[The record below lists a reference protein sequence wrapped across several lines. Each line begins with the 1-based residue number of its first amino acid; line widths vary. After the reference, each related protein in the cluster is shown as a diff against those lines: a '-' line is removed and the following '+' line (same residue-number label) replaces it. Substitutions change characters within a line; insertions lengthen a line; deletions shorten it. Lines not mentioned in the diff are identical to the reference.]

1 MKLIS
6 EVNDQ
11 LEYIIE
17 SVDNKPK
24 NYFIEG
30 QWATADEKNRN
41 GRIYPKQVLSKAL
54 KEYDEQYIK
63 QKRSVCELGHP
74 NTPTV
79 NLDRV
84 SHIIENL
91 KMDGNIVTGRARVMD
106 TPMGKIVKNLMDEGV
121 KLGVSTRGLGSIVE
135 KKGYNEVQDDF
146 VINAIDIVS
155 DPSGPGC
162 WVEGIMDGA
171 EWVFDVSSNSWKIAE
186 QVKKS
191 IMKMN
196 SKELVEKQSLLFQQ
210 FLNNIK

>member
-162 WVEGIMDGA
+162 WVEGIMEGA

>member
-1 MKLIS
+1 MKLLS

-17 SVDNKPK
+17 ATETQKK

-41 GRIYPKQVLSKAL
+41 GRIYPKRVLSKAL

-63 QKRSVCELGHP
+63 QKRAVSELGHP
-74 NTPTV
+74 SSPTV

-106 TPMGKIVKNLMDEGV
+106 TPMGKIVKSLMDEGV

-135 KKGYNEVQDDF
+135 KKGFNEVQDDF

-162 WVEGIMDGA
+162 WVEGIMEGA
-171 EWVFDVSSNSWKIAE
+171 EWVFDVSSNSWKVAE
-186 QVKKS
+186 QVKSS
-191 IMKMN
+191 IMKMS
-196 SKELVEKQSLLFQQ
+196 SKELAEKQSLLFTQ